1 MTQENFPCHL
11 MVWCDSE
18 EKMLILIL
26 MWLTMTDYKILKITR
41 TVNPEM
47 TKTLFLYCHTCSYD
61 IIFYLCL

>member
-11 MVWCDSE
+11 MVWSDSE

-41 TVNPEM
+41 TINPEM
-47 TKTLFLYCHTCSYD
+47 TKTIFL
-61 IIFYLCL
+61 